1 VALVVALLGSFEASA
16 QRGRGLIPAGIFGL
30 TPSMAVTS
38 AGAGRAA
45 RREGW
50 SFSLGPEPLGSE
62 SPEPVEP
69 SPSSESLDG
78 RPEDIAAESELGST
92 ELSMELEDEALLES
106 TRRSAAAQ
114 ERCDAGDFD
123 GAIALW
129 SELLAEV
136 SPTPEQAPRRA
147 SILLAIV
154 DAHERA
160 YVAER
165 DPRRLRVAIELLD
178 HYLGELAPTDDE
190 NRVAVE
196 ARRSALVQRLEAAAT
211 GSVNGGGDDAGPV
224 PRGPDPQ
231 VQVRAARRW
240 TVVGGA
246 LVGVGAGGVVL
257 MGAGMGL
264 GRRADEA
271 LTAAVNRSP
280 TDPQRSGAI
289 ADAYA
294 DGLLANRLAYAG
306 GIAGGLLLV
315 GGSVALLR
323 GRRLRLAPGPVALGL
338 TLGGR
343 F

>member
-1 VALVVALLGSFEASA
+1 MVALLGGEASA
-16 QRGRGLIPAGIFGL
+16 RSLVDAEPPGRSG
-30 TPSMAVTS
+30 S
-38 AGAGRAA
+38 APQGEGAGSAEGPGSA
-45 RREGW
+45 EGW
-50 SFSLGPEPLGSE
+50 GRPDGSE
-62 SPEPVEP
+62 SPDGSERSAILEGPVGA
-69 SPSSESLDG
+69 SPATE
-78 RPEDIAAESELGST
+78 ST
-92 ELSMELEDEALLES
+92 ELSSEDEALLES

-114 ERCDAGDFD
+114 VRCDAGDFD

-196 ARRSALVQRLEAAAT
+196 ARRSALVLRLEAAAT
-211 GSVNGGGDDAGPV
+211 GPEGGGGDDAGPV
-224 PRGPDPQ
+224 RRGPDPQ
-231 VQVRAARRW
+231 VLERAARRW
-240 TVVGGA
+240 TVLGGA
-246 LVGVGAGGVVL
+246 LVGVGAGGL
-257 MGAGMGL
+257 AMMGAGMGL
-264 GRRADEA
+264 GRRADVA
-271 LTAAVNRSP
+271 LTEAVDRSP

-289 ADAYA
+289 EDAYA
-294 DGLLANRLAYAG
+294 DGLAANRLAYAG

-338 TLGGR
+338 AVGGR